1 VMLIEKNDIHTFYII
16 PFHTSHSYLTI
27 MKFSACKSLLLGLIA
42 SSSLNCMDAFISS
55 SEGHVH
61 GLFQYDK
68 VNLKGRFYPNRL
80 LPLSSSSSSSLNAVR
95 KPWMKRSSNH
105 NHDEEES
112 DDDILLKRRV
122 KNGGVPSI
130 TVINSTEDF
139 IEFLSKD
146 DRLCIIKFY
155 GE

>member
-1 VMLIEKNDIHTFYII
+1 MMLIEKNDIHTFYII

-80 LPLSSSSSSSLNAVR
+80 LPLSSSSSSLNAVR

>member
-1 VMLIEKNDIHTFYII
+1 MKLI
-16 PFHTSHSYLTI
+16 
-27 MKFSACKSLLLGLIA
+27 ACKSLLLGLIA

-55 SEGHVH
+55 SEVHLH

-68 VNLKGRFYPNRL
+68 VNFKGRFHPNRSL
-80 LPLSSSSSSSLNAVR
+80 SFSSSSSSSLSAVR

-105 NHDEEES
+105 SHDEEEES